1 QIRELALGFRLAR
14 PGTRA
19 AADRGPEPGD
29 GAFEA
34 SLEDEGELSLLQDSH
49 FAWGRGESRATV
61 AAGPPGRSRRL
72 GGGERAGA
80 WIDVSDGRS
89 GVALV
94 LRDLWKQHPKELRAT
109 REQLTAFLWSSRG
122 DSPPLDLRFEALER
136 LL

>member
-1 QIRELALGFRLAR
+1 GQPSIGIQHTFVWIGAAEALQIRELALGFRLAR

-72 GGGERAGA
+72 GGGERAG
-80 WIDVSDGRS
+80 
-89 GVALV
+89 
-94 LRDLWKQHPKELRAT
+94 
-109 REQLTAFLWSSRG
+109 
-122 DSPPLDLRFEALER
+122 
-136 LL
+136 